1 MQTFS
6 VSYPVFLCHLADHT
20 EDDNK
25 VETGLEELKRM
36 MCFDKCSVMEKGVS
50 SLSPKY
56 HNLYEAAGSIRK
68 TFE

>member
-36 MCFDKCSVMEKGVS
+36 FGELQCNEEGSVLPQPLISYMK
-50 SLSPKY
+50 LQ
-56 HNLYEAAGSIRK
+56 EASRK
-68 TFE
+68 LLKQCL